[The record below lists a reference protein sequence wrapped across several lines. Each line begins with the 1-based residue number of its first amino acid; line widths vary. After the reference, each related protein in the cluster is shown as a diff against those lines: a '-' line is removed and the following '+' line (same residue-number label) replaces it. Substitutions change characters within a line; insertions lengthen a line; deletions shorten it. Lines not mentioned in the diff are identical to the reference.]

1 MMEMINFSKHYR
13 QITGY
18 LYSLQATLNLDTVA
32 FEDYKEK
39 ADKKI
44 YILATLLEKEMACK
58 NELEERIKFL
68 EEDLGVELDEQDPL
82 KEGEDVNNEGEQ
94 ERGAENGS
102 NGVNNTNME
111 GWDIEMDD
119 EARRENEAALCA
131 EQVKVHTHSKPLKN
145 LLKISLLHLMGLST
159 LVPRHMPTYPYMMDW
174 PKDPLTQKPLLQFD
188 WDKKFDA
195 KVNTDGVKD
204 VLTYMRTYGVTKV
217 PLVKAD
223 SLDEEDSGIVR
234 ATHNSRAKAVLDSHI
249 RERANSQYKDS
260 KYDSTFILNAMSD
273 YEDNPR
279 QDDKKPTVYLRC
291 PPDYCSDLDGSA
303 KEDTKPPRARDLTN
317 RIHTWQVKPEVL
329 EKNPGWFDGTYPQV
343 AKSGIAWGNTEDPHP
358 GKKAQK

>member
-1 MMEMINFSKHYR
+1 MAASGNSVRLTKLIDSF
-13 QITGY
+13 TT
-18 LYSLQATLNLDTVA
+18 LQQA

-44 YILATLLEKEMACK
+44 YILATLLEKETART

-94 ERGAENGS
+94 ERGAEDGS

-111 GWDIEMDD
+111 GRDIEMDD
-119 EARRENEAALCA
+119 EARRENEAALRA

-145 LLKISLLHLMGLST
+145 LLEISLLHLMGLST

-174 PKDPLTQKPLLQFD
+174 PKDPLTQKPLLRFD

-195 KVNTDGVKD
+195 KVNADGVKD

-217 PLVKAD
+217 PLVKAALEYLTDEELQERLLDRLQYIAREKRKADQD
-223 SLDEEDSGIVR
+223 SLDEEDSGIAR
-234 ATHNSRAKAVLDSHI
+234 ATHNSRAKAVLDSRI
-249 RERANSQYKDS
+249 RKRANSQYKDS
-260 KYDSTFILNAMSD
+260 KYDSAFILNAMSD
-273 YEDNPR
+273 YEDDPQ

-291 PPDYCSDLDGSA
+291 PPDYRSDLKLQGCC
-303 KEDTKPPRARDLTN
+303 L
-317 RIHTWQVKPEVL
+317 
-329 EKNPGWFDGTYPQV
+329 
-343 AKSGIAWGNTEDPHP
+343 
-358 GKKAQK
+358 